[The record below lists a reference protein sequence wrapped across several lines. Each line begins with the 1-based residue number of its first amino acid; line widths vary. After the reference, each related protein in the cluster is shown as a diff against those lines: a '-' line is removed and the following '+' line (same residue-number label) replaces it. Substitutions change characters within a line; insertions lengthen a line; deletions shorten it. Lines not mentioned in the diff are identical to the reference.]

1 MFRLFNYWRSS
12 ASYRVR
18 LALELKGIEFDYQ
31 PVHLVREGGEQFS
44 AAYRRINPQS
54 RVPTLQ
60 GEDLLLTQSMAILEW
75 LEETYP
81 TPALLPADRPGRA
94 RVRALSQMLIA
105 DVQPLQ
111 NVAVTRYLQ
120 EELAI
125 DSTAI
130 KTWACHWI
138 GLGLIAFEAQL
149 VAGHAGRYCHGE
161 QPTFADVCLVPQCYT
176 ARRFGLDVSAFPQIA
191 RVEQELLALEW
202 VRRAAPERQPD
213 AES

>member
-81 TPALLPADRPGRA
+81 TPALLPPDRPGRA
-94 RVRALSQMLIA
+94 RVPVGTAMGSNPLLRMCVWYLNATRLGALVSMSPPFHRSL
-105 DVQPLQ
+105 
-111 NVAVTRYLQ
+111 
-120 EELAI
+120 ELNRNCWRSSGFGAPRRN
-125 DSTAI
+125 DSRT
-130 KTWACHWI
+130 
-138 GLGLIAFEAQL
+138 
-149 VAGHAGRYCHGE
+149 
-161 QPTFADVCLVPQCYT
+161 
-176 ARRFGLDVSAFPQIA
+176 
-191 RVEQELLALEW
+191 
-202 VRRAAPERQPD
+202 RRARGHKRL
-213 AES
+213 SW